1 MASDLEF
8 VQFVCDQAQ
17 EAGGIS
23 HRKMFGEFAVYLD
36 GKVVG
41 LVCDNRLFV
50 KPTEPGRRLLGQP
63 PEGLPYPGAKPH
75 FLLDDH
81 LDDGELLSAV
91 FRATADALPP
101 PRPKRR
107 KAP

>member
-8 VQFVCDQAQ
+8 VQFVCDQVQ
-17 EAGGIS
+17 DVGGIS
-23 HRKMFGEFAVYLD
+23 YRKMFGEYAVYVD

-63 PEGLPYPGAKPH
+63 TEEPPYPGAKPA
-75 FLLDDH
+75 FLLDEC
-81 LDDGELLSAV
+81 LDDGELLSTL

-101 PRPKRR
+101 PRPRRR
-107 KAP
+107 KAD

>member
-8 VQFVCDQAQ
+8 VQFVCDQVQ
-17 EAGGIS
+17 DVGGIS
-23 HRKMFGEFAVYLD
+23 YRKMFGEYAVYVD

-63 PEGLPYPGAKPH
+63 TEEPPSTL
-75 FLLDDH
+75 
-81 LDDGELLSAV
+81 

-101 PRPKRR
+101 PRPRRR
-107 KAP
+107 KAD